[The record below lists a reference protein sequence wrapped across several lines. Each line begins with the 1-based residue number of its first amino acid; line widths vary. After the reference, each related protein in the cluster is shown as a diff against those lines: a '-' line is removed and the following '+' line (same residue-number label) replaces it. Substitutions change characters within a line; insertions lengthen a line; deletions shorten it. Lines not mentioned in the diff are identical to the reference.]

1 MMRPGTTARLAIL
14 MCSLL
19 LAACAGSDG
28 PGAGWT
34 LGPTDRA
41 SIASPGASGTPG
53 ATVAPSSAVPGFL
66 PTHTP
71 SPSADV
77 RPPLLSP
84 EVQSYGVVTVAFS
97 EPALP
102 AIAFDFVCDW
112 VSAVE
117 VGDFYIAPSTSLA
130 GEQVSFAIQ
139 PRTPSYPFMIWR
151 ERAAS
156 YVPSPS
162 TGDVAL
168 SVVGEGWASG
178 SMWFIGLAPNPEF
191 RVAAGPL
198 QTSIEEWLRPIGG
211 DPLLSRLSGT
221 VTWACEP
228 APPTVPT
235 PGPVASEEPWPTVP
249 PLPRLMLVTPEVR
262 REAVSGCGGSIEI
275 GGYAGAD
282 SCGPSFQALGVD
294 YVVRVP
300 EGGRLRFE
308 LPTGWHFVG
317 WSLGWVTQVEAERWH
332 GEQPDTFETIQV
344 GAATRGRILE
354 LDAPP
359 AGDWSIRLDW
369 RGARGDDRFSRPD
382 YFRVIVGD

>member
-1 MMRPGTTARLAIL
+1 MMRPGTTARLGIL
-14 MCSLL
+14 MCSWL
-19 LAACAGSDG
+19 LAACAGSDE

-34 LGPTDRA
+34 LGPTDSA
-41 SIASPGASGTPG
+41 SIAPPGPSGTPG
-53 ATVAPSSAVPGFL
+53 ATVAPSSTAPSSL
-66 PTHTP
+66 PSRAP
-71 SPSADV
+71 SPTADA
-77 RPPLLSP
+77 RPPLLYP
-84 EVQSYGVVTVAFS
+84 EVQSHGVVTVAFS

-112 VSAVE
+112 VSPVE
-117 VGDFYIAPSTSLA
+117 VDDFYIAPSTSLA

-139 PRTPSYPFMIWR
+139 PRTPSYPFVIWR
-151 ERAAS
+151 ESAAS
-156 YVPSPS
+156 YVQSPS

-168 SVVGEGWASG
+168 SEVGEGWVSG
-178 SMWFIGLAPNPEF
+178 SMRFIRLAPNPEF
-191 RVAAGPL
+191 RVEAGPL

-211 DPLLSRLSGT
+211 DPSLSRLSGT

-228 APPTVPT
+228 APPTVST
-235 PGPVASEEPWPTVP
+235 PGPVVSEEPWPTVP
-249 PLPRLMLVTPEVR
+249 PLPRLTLVARDVR
-262 REAVSGCGGSIEI
+262 REAVSGCGATIEI

-300 EGGRLRFE
+300 ESGKLRFE

-317 WSLGWVTQVEAERWH
+317 WSLGWVTQIEAERWH
-332 GEQPDTFETIQV
+332 GEEPNTFKTIRT
-344 GAATRGRILE
+344 GTATRGRTLE

-359 AGDWSIRLDW
+359 VGDWSIRLDW
-369 RGARGDDRFSRPD
+369 RGARGDDRFGIPD